1 MRQVYTILDKLRDI
15 LRANGISKTV
25 TFGDIMQVDLNKTT
39 IYPLAHIIFGTVS
52 FDDRIMSASIQ
63 VLCLDIVDATKEK
76 QTEDEFYGNANL
88 QENLN
93 NQLQVVKDLQQELR
107 RGDAF
112 SDNFQVT
119 TSVSAEPFFDNFEN
133 ELAGWAMT
141 VSIQVPINELSLC

>member
-1 MRQVYTILDKLRDI
+1 MRQVYTILDKLKDI

-39 IYPLAHIIFGTVS
+39 IYPLAHIIFGNVT

-88 QENLN
+88 QDILN
-93 NQLQVVKDLQQELR
+93 TQLQVVNDLQQELR

-119 TSVSAEPFFDNFEN
+119 TTVSAEPLIDTYEN
-133 ELAGWAMT
+133 ELAGWGMT
-141 VSIQVPINELSLC
+141 VTIQVPTNELSLC

>member
-1 MRQVYTILDKLRDI
+1 MRQVYTILDKLKDI

-39 IYPLAHIIFGTVS
+39 IYPLAHIIFGNVT

-88 QENLN
+88 QDILN
-93 NQLQVVKDLQQELR
+93 TQLQVVNDLQQELR

-119 TSVSAEPFFDNFEN
+119 TTVSAEPFFDNFEN